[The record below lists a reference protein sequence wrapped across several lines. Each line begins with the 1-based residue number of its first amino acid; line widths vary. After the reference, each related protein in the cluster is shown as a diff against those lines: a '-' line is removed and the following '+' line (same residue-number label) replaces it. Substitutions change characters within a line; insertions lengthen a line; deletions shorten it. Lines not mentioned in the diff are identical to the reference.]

1 MRKVDCPIIQ
11 DSLLLDALRLSRS
24 SAAQLAAPYF
34 DAIALRYSAYELSF
48 GDPWAVLPDTGF
60 LPVKEQLKSLYST
73 PPAALSFIGKLRD
86 SLRGACPVCGRD
98 ALGTLDHYL
107 PKSLY
112 SEFSFFSKNLVPCC
126 DRCNNKRNALVRG
139 AGIGERPLHPYFDN
153 FAVNRILSVQFEP
166 DWRAPKITPI
176 PFDVAG
182 QELAT
187 VRWHIENVIRPA
199 GIDEYLIDLWG
210 TMVSELKQI
219 FPEVLTIDDFK
230 REILQYERYERVV
243 SQSPNSWRSAY
254 YHGLFRNDEVIAY
267 LYGLLI

>member
-1 MRKVDCPIIQ
+1 MRKIDCPNIQ
-11 DSLLLDALRLSRS
+11 DLLLLEALRLSQS
-24 SAAQLAAPYF
+24 LSAQQTVPYF
-34 DAIALRYSAYELSF
+34 EAIALRYSAYEINF
-48 GDPWAVLPDTGF
+48 GDPWVVLPDTGF
-60 LPVKEQLKSLYST
+60 NPIKEQLRELYKA
-73 PPAALSFIGKLRD
+73 PPLALNFIGGLRG
-86 SLRGACPVCGRD
+86 SIRGACPVCGRD

-139 AGIGERPLHPYFDN
+139 DGAGERPLHPYFDN

-166 DWRAPKITPI
+166 DWRAPKLTPI
-176 PFDVAG
+176 PFDLVG

-199 GIDEYLIDLWG
+199 GIDDYLVDLWG
-210 TMVSELKQI
+210 TMVSELKQF
-219 FPEVLTIDDFK
+219 FPEVLTIVDLK
-230 REILQYERYERVV
+230 RAILRYESYERVV

-254 YHGLFRNDEVIAY
+254 YHGLARNDEAISY
-267 LYGLLI
+267 LYELLI